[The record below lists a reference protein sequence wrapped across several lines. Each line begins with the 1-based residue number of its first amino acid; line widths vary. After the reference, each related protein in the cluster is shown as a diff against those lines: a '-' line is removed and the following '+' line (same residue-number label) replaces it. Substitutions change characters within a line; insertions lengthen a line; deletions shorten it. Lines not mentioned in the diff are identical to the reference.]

1 MYNTFSH
8 TRSVNHVISPGA
20 FITQLRLLL
29 SCLSARP
36 HGIVI
41 MLQADGLSLNFL
53 FAICT
58 KICRGGPDSSVGI
71 VTCYRLDGP
80 GIESP
85 WGRDFPHQYRP
96 ALGPTHSPIQ
106 WVPRLSRG
114 AKRQRRGVGH
124 PPLSSA
130 EVEGRRELYICS
142 PSGTSWPVI
151 GWPLP
156 LPFAKICQ
164 YITGLGT
171 VGQK

>member
-1 MYNTFSH
+1 M
-8 TRSVNHVISPGA
+8 SVCTSTWNSNHAPSGRPFVK
-20 FITQLRLLL
+20 L
-29 SCLSARP
+29 SICDLYKNLSR
-36 HGIVI
+36 
-41 MLQADGLSLNFL
+41 
-53 FAICT
+53 
-58 KICRGGPDSSVGI
+58 GPDSSVGI

-114 AKRQRRGVGH
+114 VKRQRRGVGH